1 MPGNDRIE
9 VVGSVIE
16 SLPNLNYRLEMANG
30 HRVVARLSS
39 ELRLNFIQVLP
50 GDKVI
55 VEFSPYDLSRGRILR
70 HMERDSK
77 TGRV

>member
-9 VVGSVIE
+9 VVGSVVE
-16 SLPNLNYRLEMANG
+16 ALKDHNYRVGLSNG

-39 ELRLNFIQVLP
+39 EMRLNFIQVLP
-50 GDKVI
+50 GDKVV

-70 HMERDSK
+70 LSENVTK
-77 TGRV
+77 KKL